1 MPISQDAIK
10 EFKEIYYKEFGSIL
24 SDEEAE
30 EKGTNLISLFKIIYR
45 QIPDEE
51 EKKDERL
58 HKSS

>member
-1 MPISQDAIK
+1 MSLSETAIK
-10 EFKEIYYKEFGSIL
+10 GFKEIYYEEFGVMI

-45 QIPDEE
+45 PIPDEE

-58 HKSS
+58 Q

>member
-1 MPISQDAIK
+1 MSLSEIAIE
-10 EFKEIYYKEFGSIL
+10 EFKEIYYKEFGTTI

-45 QIPDEE
+45 PIPDEE

-58 HKSS
+58 Q